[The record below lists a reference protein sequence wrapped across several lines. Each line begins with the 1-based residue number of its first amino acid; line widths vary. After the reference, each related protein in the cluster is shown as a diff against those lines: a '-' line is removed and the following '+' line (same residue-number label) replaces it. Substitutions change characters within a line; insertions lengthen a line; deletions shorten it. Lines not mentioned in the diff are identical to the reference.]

1 MTMTTHP
8 AERGAKLMRDFSS
21 VFSRLAL
28 GGFFLSA
35 VGDRF
40 GFWGALGRPNVT
52 WGDFPHFIAYTAKLN
67 WFMPSPTIPGVAWA
81 STGAETLLGVALVL
95 GAFTR
100 VSAFLS
106 GLLLLLFALV
116 MTFALGLHV
125 PLSFPVFSASA
136 GAFMLATCGEYPWSV
151 DSLRVERIHGG
162 DK

>member
-1 MTMTTHP
+1 MTMTTDP
-8 AERGAKLMRDFSS
+8 AERGAKLMGDFSS
-21 VFSRLAL
+21 VFSRLA
-28 GGFFLSA
+28 
-35 VGDRF
+35 F

-67 WFMPSPTIPGVAWA
+67 WFMPSATIPAVAWA

-100 VSAFLS
+100 VAAFLS

-116 MTFALGLHV
+116 MIFALGLQA
-125 PLSFPVFSASA
+125 PLQFSVFSASA
-136 GAFMLATCGEYPWSV
+136 GAFLLAACREYSWSV

-162 DK
+162 NK